1 MSHSS
6 DKPLTSKQR
15 NVQNKSLLIL
25 LKNKLEVKMSVLSM
39 KYSTIETKE
48 VDRIGYN
55 GFLFPVKAEVRRI
68 TSFFFLMS
76 FEMVNCKHRSR
87 IYAQVCV
94 FCRRSNLWEIVTVLF
109 ESKFK

>member
-48 VDRIGYN
+48 VGHIGYS
-55 GFLFPVKAEVRRI
+55 GFLFPIKAEVRRI
-68 TSFFFLMS
+68 TSFFFLCHLKWS
-76 FEMVNCKHRSR
+76 IVNTDQESMHK
-87 IYAQVCV
+87 CV
-94 FCRRSNLWEIVTVLF
+94 FCR
-109 ESKFK
+109 